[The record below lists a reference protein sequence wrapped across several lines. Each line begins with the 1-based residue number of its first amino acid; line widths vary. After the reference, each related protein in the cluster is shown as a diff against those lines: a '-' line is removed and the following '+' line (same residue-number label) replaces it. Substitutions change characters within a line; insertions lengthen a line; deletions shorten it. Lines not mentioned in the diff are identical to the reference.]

1 MKVQKLRERHRI
13 CRHDGNTDDSVYDNN
28 DDSVNDNPNKLYK
41 EVRTSLYNKIINYLY
56 LIITILILISLPY
69 KDPPFIIRLFI
80 MLS

>member
-41 EVRTSLYNKIINYLY
+41 EVRTSLYNKIY
-56 LIITILILISLPY
+56 T
-69 KDPPFIIRLFI
+69 
-80 MLS
+80 